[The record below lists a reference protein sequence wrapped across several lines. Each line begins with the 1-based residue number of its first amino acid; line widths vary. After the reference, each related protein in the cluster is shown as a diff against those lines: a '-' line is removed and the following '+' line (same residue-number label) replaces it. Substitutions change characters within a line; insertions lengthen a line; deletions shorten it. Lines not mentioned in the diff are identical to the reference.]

1 MSRGRHSR
9 PRAKSGGLAGL
20 IAIAVAGGSVALAAS
35 EPSGR
40 VLRLC
45 VVGLAIVSSFQLLM
59 LSRLQ
64 RSSTR
69 SMART
74 EDRLR
79 ILEQRNRDE
88 GHELHRRVLEG
99 VAREGEL
106 RRAVEVLVDEIGR
119 LRASLEGFVPV
130 LTNEFPAVSVAA
142 TSVAPAAAAGPA
154 SDVAPAFDI
163 PLIQRVFAA
172 QEEVAA
178 PLPPAAANLV
188 APVAPLMQPAATV
201 QPAQPVQPLAVP
213 LQPAVSAPA
222 AAAAAT
228 ATATATAPG
237 DPADTWRAP
246 TRPEYLPTAAP
257 VEVPV
262 TSWVVREL
270 QLEQPGAAVTMR
282 ILDLTTPT
290 SVPTAPPAAPGIAE
304 SAGPDEAEYEPTSTW
319 SAFARPA

>member
-20 IAIAVAGGSVALAAS
+20 IAIAVAGGAVALAAS

-40 VLRLC
+40 ALRLC

-64 RSSTR
+64 RASTR
-69 SMART
+69 SLART

-119 LRASLEGFVPV
+119 LRTSLEGFVPV
-130 LTNEFPAVSVAA
+130 LTAEFPAVSVAA
-142 TSVAPAAAAGPA
+142 APAASAGPA

-178 PLPPAAANLV
+178 PLVPATTAPVAPV
-188 APVAPLMQPAATV
+188 APVAPLV
-201 QPAQPVQPLAVP
+201 QPAPTLQPVQPLAVP
-213 LQPAVSAPA
+213 LQPAVS
-222 AAAAAT
+222 
-228 ATATATAPG
+228 
-237 DPADTWRAP
+237 
-246 TRPEYLPTAAP
+246 AP

-290 SVPTAPPAAPGIAE
+290 SEPTAAPAAPGIAE
-304 SAGPDEAEYEPTSTW
+304 GAGPDEAEYEPTSTW

>member
-1 MSRGRHSR
+1 M
-9 PRAKSGGLAGL
+9 
-20 IAIAVAGGSVALAAS
+20 
-35 EPSGR
+35 
-40 VLRLC
+40 LRLC
-45 VVGLAIVSSFQLLM
+45 VVGLAIVSSFQMLM

-69 SMART
+69 SLART

-88 GHELHRRVLEG
+88 GDELHRRVLEG

-119 LRASLEGFVPV
+119 LRTSLEGFVPI
-130 LTNEFPAVSVAA
+130 LTAEFPTVTVGTAAA
-142 TSVAPAAAAGPA
+142 TLGAAAAA
-154 SDVAPAFDI
+154 SDVGPALDI

-178 PLPPAAANLV
+178 PAAAYAEPDQIVQPVL
-188 APVAPLMQPAATV
+188 PVAAPPQ
-201 QPAQPVQPLAVP
+201 
-213 LQPAVSAPA
+213 PA
-222 AAAAAT
+222 AAAHPAAL
-228 ATATATAPG
+228 AP
-237 DPADTWRAP
+237 AALVALDTWRAP
-246 TRPEYLPTAAP
+246 TRPEYLPAAPP
-257 VEVPV
+257 VEVPI

-290 SVPTAPPAAPGIAE
+290 SIPSATPAAPGAAE
-304 SAGPDEAEYEPTSTW
+304 SGTDEEYEPTSTW

>member
-1 MSRGRHSR
+1 M
-9 PRAKSGGLAGL
+9 
-20 IAIAVAGGSVALAAS
+20 
-35 EPSGR
+35 
-40 VLRLC
+40 LRLC
-45 VVGLAIVSSFQLLM
+45 VVGLAIVSSFQMLM

-69 SMART
+69 SLART

-88 GHELHRRVLEG
+88 GDELHRRVLEG

-119 LRASLEGFVPV
+119 LRTSLEGFVPM
-130 LTNEFPAVSVAA
+130 LTAEFPAVSVAA
-142 TSVAPAAAAGPA
+142 APS

-178 PLPPAAANLV
+178 PLAPAAAVPLAPAAAFPLAPPAAAPI
-188 APVAPLMQPAATV
+188 AQPAPTF
-201 QPAQPVQPLAVP
+201 QPVQPVRPIEVP

-222 AAAAAT
+222 AAAAA
-228 ATATATAPG
+228 AA
-237 DPADTWRAP
+237 ADTWRAP
-246 TRPEYLPTAAP
+246 TRPEYLPTAPP

-290 SVPTAPPAAPGIAE
+290 SIPSATTANPAAGGVAE
-304 SAGPDEAEYEPTSTW
+304 SGTDEADYEPTSTW